1 MFHLSFFLR
10 VLVFLSL
17 TLCTESKAKDEALFY
32 NDQTIDH
39 LSTTKYEGQTW
50 SQRYYVSSS
59 HFAGPGH
66 PIFLIMGG
74 EAAAETGI
82 YYPFIRDHLAKD
94 FGAFVL
100 QPEHRFYGASQPI
113 HQPGNNEDLKALM
126 TSEQSMH
133 DAVQLLRHFQIHEL
147 GCSVDRTSV
156 DYCPV
161 ITVGGS
167 YPGFLSA
174 MMRVVHPE
182 VVDMSYA
189 ASAPMKFYSQNVLPN
204 AYYDHIT
211 AVAESASEGCSQAV
225 EETLMWVVSA
235 IGDEEDSVMNVAQS
249 LGICPASI
257 PSYALSPKTFVEEL
271 MMIVGFTFA
280 NYNMAYYP
288 PDSNSSLFKA
298 CQIFQNGTF
307 DYSLRMKTFLRGIVT
322 GLGGEGEKRHRAKGS
337 RVGSPKL
344 DVFFKNDC
352 VFDMSSQLPS
362 GNNATISSGDWSGV
376 GSGNNGKMWDFQTC
390 SLLIEQIGFSQES
403 MFPQRDWTFDW
414 LKRHCLLRFDI
425 VPDPSALTKKWHFDD
440 LVGTAKAS
448 HILFTNG
455 LNDGWSVS
463 GITENLSENILAL
476 NFVDGA
482 HHSDLTSV
490 GPSFQDTDAV
500 KQGFIEINRILQLW
514 IAEIEEERI
523 LNANTRISK
532 MSK

>member
-1 MFHLSFFLR
+1 MLHLSFFL
-10 VLVFLSL
+10 FLCL
-17 TLCTESKAKDEALFY
+17 TLLIGSKGTDEAFFY
-32 NDQTIDH
+32 DDQTIDH

-50 SQRYYVSSS
+50 SQRFYMSSS

-113 HQPGNNEDLKALM
+113 RETSNEDLKALM

-133 DAVQLLRHFQIHEL
+133 DAIQLLRHFQIHEL
-147 GCSVDRTSV
+147 GCSVDRASM

-211 AVAESASEGCSQAV
+211 AVTESASEGCSHAV

-235 IGDEEDSVMNVAQS
+235 VEDGDSVIDVAQS
-249 LGICPASI
+249 IGICPSSI
-257 PSYALSPKTFVEEL
+257 PSYALSPKIFVEEL

-298 CQIFQNGTF
+298 CQIFQNGTLNHSIKMKEF
-307 DYSLRMKTFLRGIVT
+307 LVGIMTGVGVEQETRYRGARMGKRKRIEDFLT
-322 GLGGEGEKRHRAKGS
+322 
-337 RVGSPKL
+337 
-344 DVFFKNDC
+344 NDC

-362 GNNATISSGDWSGV
+362 GANATISSGDWSGV
-376 GSGNNGKMWDFQTC
+376 GNGNNGRMWDFQTC

-403 MFPQRDWTFDW
+403 MFPKREWTFDW
-414 LKRHCLLRFDI
+414 LNKHCLIRFDI
-425 VPDPSALTKKWHFDD
+425 NPDPTALTKKWHFDD
-440 LVGTAKAS
+440 LVGTAEAS

-463 GITENLSENILAL
+463 GITENLSDNILAL
-476 NFVDGA
+476 NFVEGA
-482 HHSDLTSV
+482 HHSDLSLF
-490 GPSFQDTDAV
+490 GPSARDTDDVRQGLIDV
-500 KQGFIEINRILQLW
+500 KLILLKW
-514 IAEIEEERI
+514 IAEIQEERTI
-523 LNANTRISK
+523 KITS
-532 MSK
+532 